1 MAMTTG
7 RFHVH
12 CFGLSGVEPGR
23 RRAKS
28 LDNLWHKAL
37 AVYEAFFLDDP
48 SRARVGIADLKSFM
62 TADEDGAESDVG
74 I

>member
-1 MAMTTG
+1 M
-7 RFHVH
+7 
-12 CFGLSGVEPGR
+12 
-23 RRAKS
+23 
-28 LDNLWHKAL
+28 DNLWHKAL
-37 AVYEAFFLDDP
+37 AVFEAFFLDDP